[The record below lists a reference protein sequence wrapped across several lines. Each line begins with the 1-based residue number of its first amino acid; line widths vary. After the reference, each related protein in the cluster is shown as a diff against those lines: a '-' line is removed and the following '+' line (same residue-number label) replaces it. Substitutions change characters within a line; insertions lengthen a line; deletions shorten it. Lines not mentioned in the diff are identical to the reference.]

1 MWTRNF
7 EFDIRFSDY
16 LRSSKSF
23 QQQRQ
28 HARNSHAT
36 GGNSENQ
43 QILASRRNRNRANDS
58 ANQRTERIRQTERSQ
73 RTTNGTYIRQ
83 RRKIQPLA
91 HAVIHHIRE
100 TCKQRIQRDR
110 HSTIDR
116 RQRKHHSNHK

>member
-43 QILASRRNRNRANDS
+43 QILASHRNRNRANDS
-58 ANQRTERIRQTERSQ
+58 ANQRTERIRLTERGQ
-73 RTTNGTYIRQ
+73 RTTNGT
-83 RRKIQPLA
+83 
-91 HAVIHHIRE
+91 HIR
-100 TCKQRIQRDR
+100 
-110 HSTIDR
+110 
-116 RQRKHHSNHK
+116 